1 LEIPLIR
8 DIYGLTV
15 LDIIL
20 GIKQGDIR
28 LGVNSGQL
36 KKEMLD
42 ENKSFFHYKRPKWI
56 VNPKDDPLSEQYAQI
71 IF

>member
-1 LEIPLIR
+1 MEIPLIR

-20 GIKQGDIR
+20 GIKQGDVR
-28 LGVNSGQL
+28 LGVDPDHL

-42 ENKSFFHYKRPKWI
+42 ENQSFFHYKRPKWI

>member
-20 GIKQGDIR
+20 GIKQEELR
-28 LGVNSGQL
+28 LGVNPNKL

-42 ENKSFFHYKRPKWI
+42 ENQSFFHYKRHEMI
-56 VNPKDDPLSEQYAQI
+56 VNPGSDPLSE
-71 IF
+71 